1 LIYISVPFAA
11 NLAWLKDKVCM
22 AAILAEAK
30 TCNTL
35 VASKKIPP
43 TLQVAAARITQVK
56 GLPFFDIGAGEA

>member
-1 LIYISVPFAA
+1 
-11 NLAWLKDKVCM
+11 M